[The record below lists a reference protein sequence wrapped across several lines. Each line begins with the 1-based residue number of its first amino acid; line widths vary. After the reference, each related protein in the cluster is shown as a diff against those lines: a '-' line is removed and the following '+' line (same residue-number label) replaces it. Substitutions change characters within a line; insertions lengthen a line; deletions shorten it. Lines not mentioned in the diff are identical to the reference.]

1 VLKDLVTSKR
11 AALVAAL
18 SLIGLGFGITLWWQ
32 SGRVSD
38 AVVTE
43 AVNDHLR
50 VLYAAKPV
58 EVESAVPVQIRT
70 WFSGR
75 LDFAPAIDFAG
86 DKEFALQGAAVAYF
100 LDRKAAAFVYKR
112 GNQMASVLV
121 FRSSGL
127 PWALRGSGGL
137 ERVSASK
144 VRMRGF
150 NVLLWRDSDL
160 GYALV
165 SDLGDPELVR
175 LGNKIAAAAPQ

>member
-1 VLKDLVTSKR
+1 MLKDLVTSRK
-11 AALVAAL
+11 AALIAAL
-18 SLIGLGFGITLWWQ
+18 SLIALGFGATLWWQ

-50 VLYAAKPV
+50 VLYAAKAV
-58 EVESAVPVQIRT
+58 EVESAVPAQIRT

-86 DKEFALQGAAVAYF
+86 DKEFALQGASVAYF

-112 GNQMASVLV
+112 GNQVASVLA
-121 FRSSGL
+121 FRASGL
-127 PWALRGSGGL
+127 PLALRGSGGL

-150 NVLLWRDSDL
+150 TVLLWRDSDL

-165 SDLGDPELVR
+165 SDLGDAELVR
-175 LGNKIAAAAPQ
+175 LGNKISAAAPQ

>member
-1 VLKDLVTSKR
+1 M
-11 AALVAAL
+11 
-18 SLIGLGFGITLWWQ
+18 
-32 SGRVSD
+32 SD

-58 EVESAVPVQIRT
+58 EVESAVPAQIRT
-70 WFSGR
+70 WFGGR
-75 LDFAPAIDFAG
+75 LDFAPALEFAG
-86 DKEFALQGAAVAYF
+86 DKEFALQGAGVAYF

-112 GNQMASVLV
+112 GNQVASVLV
-121 FRSSGL
+121 FRASGL
-127 PWALRGSGGL
+127 PWALRGSAGL

-150 NVLLWRDSDL
+150 TVLLWRDSDL

-165 SDLGDPELVR
+165 SDLGDAELIR
-175 LGNKIAAAAPQ
+175 LGNKVAGAPQ